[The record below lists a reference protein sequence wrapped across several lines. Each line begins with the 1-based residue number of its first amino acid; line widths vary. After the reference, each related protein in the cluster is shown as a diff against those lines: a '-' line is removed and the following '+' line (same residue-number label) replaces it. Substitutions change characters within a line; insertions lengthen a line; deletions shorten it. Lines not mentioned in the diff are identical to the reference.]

1 MEAKAATVDPA
12 EQNQDPI
19 VCLSFS
25 ENLGISAAAAPSPTV
40 TGTEVR
46 FGDQQQLQQQNHTRT
61 DCFNRTKFGQC
72 FRPWRTT

>member
-1 MEAKAATVDPA
+1 MEAKAATVSPA
-12 EQNQDPI
+12 EQNPNPI
-19 VCLSFS
+19 FWPTLSEIFVAVT
-25 ENLGISAAAAPSPTV
+25 AAEQSPTAV

-46 FGDQQQLQQQNHTRT
+46 FGGQQKQYQART